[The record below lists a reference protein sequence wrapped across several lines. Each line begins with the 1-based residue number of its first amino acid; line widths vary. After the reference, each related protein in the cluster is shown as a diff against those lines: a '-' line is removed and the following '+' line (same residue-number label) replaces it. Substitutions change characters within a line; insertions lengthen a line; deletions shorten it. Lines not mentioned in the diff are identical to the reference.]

1 MFASHWLASER
12 TPKRYARGPG
22 IARSM
27 DFEPLIGKSL
37 DDPLRSPS
45 GSYFRT
51 ICALVP
57 PTTAG
62 VAEACPL
69 SES

>member
-51 ICALVP
+51 ICALR
-57 PTTAG
+57 
-62 VAEACPL
+62 ACPAYDRR
-69 SES
+69 SGGGMPAE